1 MKQYVYIAVL
11 EYSDSVEFSVHSTEQ
26 KAKKSLANSL
36 KNIIKNYSEELEDT
50 PEKYHKELKER
61 DWFTVYGSYGFSVH
75 GYIRK
80 KEIL

>member
-11 EYSDSVEFSVHSTEQ
+11 EYPDSVEFSVHSTEQ

>member
-26 KAKKSLANSL
+26 KAKKSLTNSL